1 MKIALA
7 QIESITGDITANIQL
22 HLSWTQ
28 KAKAENASMIVFP
41 ELSLTAYEPKLADE
55 LAMDI
60 RDERLNIFQ
69 EFADQNDMIVCP
81 GVPVRTEDGVHIAMI
96 IFRPLKE
103 RMVYFKQIL
112 HDDELP
118 YFIPGNRE
126 VSWKVGNHT
135 ITPAICYESLQKQ
148 HNEAAQD
155 KGTDIYLASVAKS
168 QKGIDKA
175 YPHFASISKQLQMNV
190 LMCNNVGFCDDF
202 TGAGQSAYWDL
213 NGLLQQNLNNT
224 AEGLLIAEI

>member
-7 QIESITGDITANIQL
+7 QIESITGDITANIQQ
-22 HLSWTQ
+22 HLSWAK
-28 KAKAENASMIVFP
+28 KAKTENASIIVFP

-81 GVPVRTEDGVHIAMI
+81 GGPVRTEDGVHIAMI
-96 IFRPLKE
+96 IFRPLEE

-126 VSWKVGNHT
+126 VSWKVDNHT
-135 ITPAICYESLQKQ
+135 ITPAICYESLQRQ
-148 HNEAAQD
+148 HNEAAKD

-175 YPHFASISKQLQMNV
+175 WSHFASISKELQMNV

-202 TGAGQSAYWDL
+202 TGAGQSALWNL
-213 NGLLQQNLNNT
+213 NGLLQQNLNNI